1 MVDVICT
8 PVPDTSAP
16 EISAPEADTPAAK
29 HGSSMTADKTTAVIF
44 LPDRSILLPPFVFF
58 NIIILKP
65 TSFIKPL

>member
-16 EISAPEADTPAAK
+16 VISAPEADTPAAK
-29 HGSSMTADKTTAVIF
+29 HGSRMTADKTTAVIF

>member
-16 EISAPEADTPAAK
+16 VISAPEADTPAAK
-29 HGSSMTADKTTAVIF
+29 HGSRMTA
-44 LPDRSILLPPFVFF
+44 
-58 NIIILKP
+58 IILKP